1 MCFAAPP
8 CKRASLVGLTNRPIS
23 GKCEVTLVVDHT
35 TAIFTA
41 ELILLLFFGRMLGEV
56 LSRIGQPAIFGQLL
70 AGVLLGPSVFG
81 ALTPDL
87 RHVIFPG
94 TPALKSMID
103 AVSQIGILLLLLLT
117 GMETNLSLVN
127 RKRRVVISTSFFGI
141 AVPFVCGV
149 LLAYALPK
157 ELIPSPATQL
167 VTALFLGTALSISS
181 VKIVAMVLMEVGA
194 IRRDLGQL
202 ILATA
207 ILDDTIA
214 WVLIAVIAGI
224 AAHGTVSLTNVG
236 ASLAGTALFLA
247 VSLTIG
253 RRLVARI
260 IRWSNDNMT
269 IEVPVITAILLVML
283 VMALSTE
290 LIGVHTALGA
300 FVAGMLVGQSPI
312 LTEHIEGE
320 LRGFIIA
327 FFSPVF
333 FALAGL
339 GMDLRTLFDPTL
351 LLFTLAVIGVAS
363 IGKFLG
369 ALAGGRLGGLTGAES
384 LVLATGLNA
393 RGSTEV
399 IIASIGLSMSVLS
412 NQLYTMIVA
421 MAVVTTMFM
430 PPTLRWVFARVPLR
444 EDEARRLEKEEAEEG
459 ESVPQMERALVCVDN
474 SANGQLAAS
483 LVGMFAARQ
492 QVLVTIMEIGSR
504 RESGVD
510 SGREFLAQAATLT
523 LEKIPAASDGGAASA
538 PQMSLEELVHAKLV
552 DTDDAVEKEAAK
564 GYSIA
569 FVGIEHPMVAAAN
582 RFDERL
588 QRLVESFDGPLAIV
602 LNGTPPA
609 AKLGGPRNILVPTGG
624 THDARLATEI
634 ALAFAKASAGTLT
647 VLHVFDPQDD
657 TELLRGRARRQ
668 GLSVLVDARRLGKR
682 SGVSV
687 KGITVTN
694 SKPEAAILRAAR
706 EGRYDLVVVGTSL
719 RKGHPRFL
727 GPRSAALL
735 RALRSPV
742 LLIAR

>member
-1 MCFAAPP
+1 MAA
-8 CKRASLVGLTNRPIS
+8 
-23 GKCEVTLVVDHT
+23 DHT
-35 TAIFTA
+35 TAIFAA

-81 ALTPDL
+81 VLMPDL

-127 RKRRVVISTSFFGI
+127 RKRRAVISTSFFGI
-141 AVPFVCGV
+141 TVPFVCGV

-157 ELIPSPATQL
+157 ELIPSPATQF

-224 AAHGTVSLTNVG
+224 ATHGAVNLTNVG

-247 VSLTIG
+247 VSLTVG
-253 RRLVARI
+253 RRLVALI

-333 FALAGL
+333 FAVAGL
-339 GMDLRTLFDPTL
+339 GMDLRTLFNPTL
-351 LLFTLAVIGVAS
+351 LLFTLAIIGVS
-363 IGKFLG
+363 SVGKFLG

-384 LVLATGLNA
+384 LALATGLNA

-399 IIASIGLSMSVLS
+399 IIASIGLSMGVLS

-421 MAVVTTMFM
+421 VAVVTTMIM
-430 PPTLRWVFARVPLR
+430 PPTLRWVIARVPLR
-444 EDEARRLEKEEAEEG
+444 EEEAKRLEKEEAEEG
-459 ESVPQMERALVCVDN
+459 ESVPQMERALVCVDD
-474 SANGQLAAS
+474 SANGRLAA
-483 LVGMFAARQ
+483 LLAGMFAGRQ
-492 QVLVTIMEIGSR
+492 QVLTTVMEIGAD
-504 RESGVD
+504 REGGAGSC
-510 SGREFLAQAATLT
+510 RELLAQAATVA
-523 LEKIPAASDGGAASA
+523 LEKTSTAPDGQTASA
-538 PQMSLEELVHAKLV
+538 PQMSLQELVHAKSA
-552 DTDDAVEKEAAK
+552 DTDDAVEKEATK

-569 FVGIEHPMVAAAN
+569 FVGIEHSISATAN
-582 RFDERL
+582 RFAEPL

-602 LNGTPPA
+602 LNCTRAAAKPGTP
-609 AKLGGPRNILVPTGG
+609 LNILVPTGG
-624 THDARLATEI
+624 TPEARLATEI
-634 ALAFAKASAGTLT
+634 ALALARASDGALT
-647 VLHVFDPQDD
+647 ALHVFDPQDD

-682 SGVSV
+682 SGVPV
-687 KGITVTN
+687 KGITVTH
-694 SKPEAAILRAAR
+694 SRPEAAILRTAQV
-706 EGRYDLVVVGTSL
+706 GRYHLVVVGTSL
-719 RKGHPRFL
+719 RQGDARFL

-742 LLIAR
+742 LLVAR